1 MAHLLKSP
9 VKFLMKRLRRR
20 ERGWQAFWVRHSG
33 PHYPRKFANWMAVA
47 GTQPYYGRRFLSD
60 LNENGFITPTA
71 SVPKD
76 SFDCGKHV
84 FIGDR
89 VFLRIMHG
97 GGRIR
102 FDDKV
107 TIYGDSYVMA
117 GEGAKVE
124 VGEAT
129 RFHFGIVISAYGSDI
144 IFGKNTGVANRCAFY
159 SHDHGTA
166 RDIHYRDQPTQSR
179 GPIVIGDDVWLAHG
193 VTVLSGVTIGKGAI
207 VAAGAVVTKSIPE
220 YAIAAGV
227 PARVIHYRE

>member
-1 MAHLLKSP
+1 MPHPIKSP
-9 VKFLMKRLRRR
+9 VNFLIARFQRKKRP
-20 ERGWQAFWVRHSG
+20 WQAFWARHSG
-33 PHYPRKFANWMAVA
+33 PHYPRKIANWMAVM
-47 GTQPYYGRRFLSD
+47 GTQPYYGRRFLAD
-60 LNENGFITPTA
+60 LNEKGFVAPTA
-71 SVPKD
+71 SVPIE
-76 SFDCGKHV
+76 SFDCGRHV

-89 VFLRIMHG
+89 VFVRLMNG

-107 TIYGDSYVMA
+107 TIYGDSYVLA
-117 GEGAKVE
+117 GEGARIE
-124 VGEAT
+124 IGAET

-144 IFGKNTGVANRCAFY
+144 VFGRNAGIANRCAFY
-159 SHDHGTA
+159 SHDHGSA
-166 RDIHYRDQPTQSR
+166 RDTHYRDQPKQSK

-227 PARVIHYRE
+227 PARVVKYRE